1 MRDTTLRRYVEA
13 LVPLST
19 LLLAFM
25 PIVGMKAMVFIALF
39 WLLVLGSRAA
49 LDPSPIETNAWR
61 WTLFLALPLLITIP
75 DAIRAPDALSGWQ
88 FIERSSSFLVFP
100 VGFLLLGGPS
110 SDRFREAMMDLLTIS
125 ALLLA
130 AYGNSKMVL
139 YGIGPRLVGDDFSM
153 AYRSTFAWYTGIHPP
168 YASYFFLSGAVFQLE
183 RVLDRARRPVLRLLA
198 VVLLVLASL
207 LIASRMPLIAFA
219 GAAAAVIFMRLPA
232 PKAISRAAIIF
243 VVLLVLAALTPSF
256 RERMAEVFS
265 LAQERSPKVSMNS
278 MDIRVPIAHC
288 SLSLIEEHWLVGI
301 GQANVQHAL
310 NGCYQQFNIP
320 RLQDGSFGSHNQ
332 LLHWWLSF
340 GLPGVLL
347 YVTFF
352 GAMLIRAWQ
361 RRDAAHMG
369 FLVLLMLCSATE
381 NLLTRQWGVM
391 LFTCFNA
398 LFVAAVVPVQGGGRR
413 RPAA

>member
-1 MRDTTLRRYVEA
+1 M
-13 LVPLST
+13 PLST

-25 PIVGMKAMVFIALF
+25 PILGMQAMTYVTIF
-39 WLLVLGSRAA
+39 WSLVLAIRAS
-49 LDPSPIETNAWR
+49 LDPSPLETNAWR
-61 WTLFLALPLLITIP
+61 WTLFLAMPLFIMIP
-75 DAIRAPDALSGWQ
+75 DALRAPDLISGWQ
-88 FIERSSSFLVFP
+88 FMERGASFLVFP

-110 SDRFREAMMDLLTIS
+110 SDRFREAMMDLFTMS

-130 AYGNSKMVL
+130 AYGNSKMLV

-168 YASYFFLSGAVFQLE
+168 YASYFFLAAAVFQLE
-183 RVLDRARRPVLRLLA
+183 RVLDHARRPVLRVIA
-198 VVLLVLASL
+198 IALLVLAGL

-219 GAAAAVIFMRLPA
+219 GAVAAVFFLRMPA
-232 PKAISRAAIIF
+232 PKAISRAVIIF
-243 VVLLVLAALTPSF
+243 VVLLILAALTPSF

-265 LAQERSPKVSMNS
+265 LAQERSPKLSINS

-288 SLSLIEEHWLVGI
+288 SLALIEEHWLVGI

-310 NGCYQQFNIP
+310 DHCYQQFNIP
-320 RLQDGSFGSHNQ
+320 RLLDGSFGTHNQ

-340 GLPGVLL
+340 GLPGVLM
-347 YVTFF
+347 YVVFF
-352 GAMLIRAWQ
+352 GAMIIRAWQ
-361 RRDAAHMG
+361 RRDAAHLG

-398 LFVAAVVPVQGGGRR
+398 LFMAAVEPVQPGMRKR
-413 RPAA
+413 ART

>member
-25 PIVGMKAMVFIALF
+25 PILGMQAMTYVTIF
-39 WLLVLGSRAA
+39 WSLVLAIRAS
-49 LDPSPIETNAWR
+49 LDPSPLETNAWR
-61 WTLFLALPLLITIP
+61 WTLFLAMPLFIMIP
-75 DAIRAPDALSGWQ
+75 DALRAPDLISGWQ
-88 FIERSSSFLVFP
+88 FIERGASFLVFP

-110 SDRFREAMMDLLTIS
+110 SDRFREAMMDLFTMS

-130 AYGNSKMVL
+130 AYGNSKMLV

-168 YASYFFLSGAVFQLE
+168 YASYFFLAAAVFQLE
-183 RVLDRARRPVLRLLA
+183 RVLDHARRPVLRVIA
-198 VVLLVLASL
+198 IALLVLAGL

-219 GAAAAVIFMRLPA
+219 GAVAAVFFLRMPA
-232 PKAISRAAIIF
+232 PKAISRAVIIF
-243 VVLLVLAALTPSF
+243 VVLLILAALTPSF

-265 LAQERSPKVSMNS
+265 LAQERSPKLSINS

-288 SLSLIEEHWLVGI
+288 SLALIEEHWLVGI

-310 NGCYQQFNIP
+310 DHCYQQFNIP
-320 RLQDGSFGSHNQ
+320 RLLDGSFGTHNQ

-340 GLPGVLL
+340 GLPGVLM
-347 YVTFF
+347 YVVFF
-352 GAMLIRAWQ
+352 GAMIIRAWQ
-361 RRDAAHMG
+361 RRDAAHLG

-398 LFVAAVVPVQGGGRR
+398 LFMAAVEPVQPGMRKR
-413 RPAA
+413 ART